1 MNRSSVRIID
11 GLKELSR
18 RPYEVV
24 SGKVVGGSIDSDANT
39 MSVVLSAN
47 GLEIKDVL
55 LKATSDG
62 TDGVIGIPEDGSD
75 VVIGSIDGPGQWV
88 LLQASSIA
96 KWEARLHGRSVVIT
110 PEAIKIDT
118 GLATVKVAEKV
129 TVRSG
134 TEDLY
139 TLLRDLLD
147 SIKLI
152 TVTTPAG
159 PSSVPVNVAMFDAI
173 SLRLNNLLTA

>member
-1 MNRSSVRIID
+1 MNRNSARIID

-18 RPYEVV
+18 RPFEIV
-24 SGKVVGGSIDSDANT
+24 SGKVVAGSIDAGANT

-47 GLEIKDVL
+47 GLEIGNVL

-62 TDGVIGIPEDGSD
+62 TDGVIAIPEEGSD
-75 VVIGSIDGPGQWV
+75 VVIGSIDGPGQWA
-88 LLQASSIA
+88 LLQASTVA
-96 KWEARLHGRSVVIT
+96 KWEVRLHGRSVAVT
-110 PEAIKIDT
+110 PESIEIDT
-118 GLATVKVAEKV
+118 GMATVKVADKV
-129 TVRSG
+129 TVRCG

-139 TLLRDLLD
+139 TLLRDVLD

-152 TVTTPAG
+152 TVTTSTG

-173 SLRLNNLLTA
+173 LLRLNNLLAA

>member
-1 MNRSSVRIID
+1 MNRSSVRIIE
-11 GLKELSR
+11 GVKELSR
-18 RPYEVV
+18 RPYEIV

-62 TDGVIGIPEDGSD
+62 TDGVIAIPEEGSD

-88 LLQASSIA
+88 LLQASSVA
-96 KWEARLHGRSVVIT
+96 MWEVRLHGRSVVVS
-110 PEAIKIDT
+110 PESIEIDT
-118 GLATVKVAEKV
+118 GVATLKVAEKV

-139 TLLRDLLD
+139 TVLRDLLD

-152 TVTTPAG
+152 TVTTSAG

-173 SLRLNNLLTA
+173 LLRLNNLLAA